1 MREYARIN
9 KVQPGQL
16 RRWLKAL
23 PTLQAAS
30 TRRRTS
36 VNSNRVTAHKG
47 KKSSLQPLK
56 DELLQWLFELRQ
68 DAMTVSTRLLVLHAC
83 KLDSTFRRKN
93 EQTRYGIAR
102 RFLLAN
108 GLVIQTTTHQA
119 QAHPQDKLDEA
130 ASFMESIRP
139 LVANTDQR
147 YVINMD
153 QTPTYFS
160 MTPKTTLAPRGSR
173 TVNAR
178 TSTSSTVRVTVA
190 VTVTAAG
197 DTLPF
202 LLVFKGETGKTVQ
215 KRMQRDGDE
224 RLLYYAQPKA

>member
-1 MREYARIN
+1 
-9 KVQPGQL
+9 
-16 RRWLKAL
+16 
-23 PTLQAAS
+23 
-30 TRRRTS
+30 
-36 VNSNRVTAHKG
+36 
-47 KKSSLQPLK
+47 
-56 DELLQWLFELRQ
+56 
-68 DAMTVSTRLLVLHAC
+68 
-83 KLDSTFRRKN
+83 
-93 EQTRYGIAR
+93 
-102 RFLLAN
+102 
-108 GLVIQTTTHQA
+108 
-119 QAHPQDKLDEA
+119 
-130 ASFMESIRP
+130 
-139 LVANTDQR
+139 
-147 YVINMD
+147 
-153 QTPTYFS
+153 